1 MKVGRVKEKSAYEGA
16 TDKSG
21 DTGGT
26 VSIMTKEQ
34 DAWSEF
40 ITTELKAFE
49 VYEICLIEEE
59 GSWSSSFGKRLRGLT
74 HKIPNSIL
82 ELLYYVVSF

>member
-1 MKVGRVKEKSAYEGA
+1 MGRGKETSAYKGA

-21 DTGGT
+21 DTGET

-40 ITTELKAFE
+40 ITMELKAFE
-49 VYEICLIEEE
+49 VYDILLIVGVCWSCKT
-59 GSWSSSFGKRLRGLT
+59 GS
-74 HKIPNSIL
+74 KIGPLIS
-82 ELLYYVVSF
+82 